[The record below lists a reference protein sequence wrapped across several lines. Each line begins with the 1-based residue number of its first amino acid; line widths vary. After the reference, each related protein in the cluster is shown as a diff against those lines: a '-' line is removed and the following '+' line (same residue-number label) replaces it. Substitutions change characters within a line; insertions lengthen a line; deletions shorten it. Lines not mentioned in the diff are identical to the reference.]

1 MYTAYSTD
9 AIIPNQMITDITKQ
23 IISICGCHG
32 YHEAYL
38 PWILQQN
45 VLPFSEILTKLM

>member
-1 MYTAYSTD
+1 MYSTE
-9 AIIPNQMITDITKQ
+9 Q

-38 PWILQQN
+38 RWILQQN
-45 VLPFSEILTKLM
+45 VLPFSEILTKLICQNNIFISIYYNN

>member
-1 MYTAYSTD
+1 MYSTE
-9 AIIPNQMITDITKQ
+9 Q

-45 VLPFSEILTKLM
+45 VLPFSEILTKLMLFVRIYLHKYLLQ